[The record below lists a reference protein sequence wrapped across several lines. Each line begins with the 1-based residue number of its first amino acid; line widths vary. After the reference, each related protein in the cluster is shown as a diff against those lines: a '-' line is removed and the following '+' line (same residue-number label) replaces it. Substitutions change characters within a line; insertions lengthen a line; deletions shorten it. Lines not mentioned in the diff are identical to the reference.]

1 MGHGAALTYVKSLP
15 DSNRDIRRPYPSAP
29 LILSSLQQRLLLLL
43 LSAVAMGAAGVP
55 RVAQVVSS
63 QDGMG

>member
-43 LSAVAMGAAGVP
+43 SAVAMGAAGVP
-55 RVAQVVSS
+55 RVAQVVLS
-63 QDGMG
+63 QDDMG

>member
-43 LSAVAMGAAGVP
+43 SAVAMGAAGVSTS
-55 RVAQVVSS
+55 RVGGVIP
-63 QDGMG
+63 G

>member
-43 LSAVAMGAAGVP
+43 SAVAMGAAGVP